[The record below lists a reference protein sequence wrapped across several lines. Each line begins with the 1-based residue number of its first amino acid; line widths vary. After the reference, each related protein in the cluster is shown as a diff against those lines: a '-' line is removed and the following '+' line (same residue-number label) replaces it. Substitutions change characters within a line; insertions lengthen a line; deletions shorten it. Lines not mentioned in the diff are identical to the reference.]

1 MGSHVNATLRARFR
15 ALRRAKRIVRRMQ
28 VECEPA
34 GGFSLSELCEMAA
47 DVPAVRGPSAR
58 EPAREGHNGG
68 QDDDTGTGGVR
79 RHAANAIRLG

>member
-1 MGSHVNATLRARFR
+1 MGNHVNATLRARFR

-47 DVPAVRGPSAR
+47 DVPDTSPRDSERLWYCLDKVSGSV
-58 EPAREGHNGG
+58 PAPVA
-68 QDDDTGTGGVR
+68 GGVE
-79 RHAANAIRLG
+79 